1 MTMTTKNLITLS
13 LLEDLPHGDITTQA
27 IFATTT
33 QIATAQ
39 FLAKEALVISGWS
52 VVQELLQIKFKK
64 LKLKILKKDGVLVK
78 NKTIIGT
85 VTGPIQEILV
95 FERLALNFLQHLSGI
110 ATHTHAFVQK
120 TKHTDTKILDTRKTL
135 PGLRSLEKQAVRHG
149 GGYNH
154 RQSLSDQYLI
164 KDNHIDAAG
173 SIKEA
178 LQLVFAHQKRAN
190 KKTKIEIE
198 VRNLTELSQALM
210 YQIDIVLLD
219 NMTPKMVKQAVTL
232 RDALAPKT
240 QIEVSGGITHKN
252 VAHYAKLRV
261 DRISVGAITHSSPA
275 VDISLKIRS

>member
-1 MTMTTKNLITLS
+1 MTTKNLITLS
-13 LLEDLPHGDITTQA
+13 ITEDAPNGDITTEA
-27 IFATTT
+27 IFATTP
-33 QIATAQ
+33 QMATAQ
-39 FLAKEALVISGWS
+39 FLAKETLVISGWDI
-52 VVQELLQIKFKK
+52 VQELIKIQFKK

-95 FERLALNFLQHLSGI
+95 FERLALNFLQHLSGV
-110 ATHTHAFVQK
+110 ATHTQAFVQK
-120 TKHTDTKILDTRKTL
+120 TKNTHAKILDTRKTL
-135 PGLRSLEKQAVRHG
+135 PGFRALEKQAVRHG

-173 SIKEA
+173 GIKEA
-178 LQLVFAHQKRAN
+178 LQLVFKHQKQA
-190 KKTKIEIE
+190 KKKPKIEIE

-210 YQIDIVLLD
+210 YQVDIVLLD
-219 NMTPKMVKQAVTL
+219 NMPPKMVKQAVTL

-240 QIEVSGGITHKN
+240 QLEVSGGITIKT
-252 VAHYAKLRV
+252 VSHYAKLGV

-275 VDISLKIRS
+275 VDISLKIC

>member
-1 MTMTTKNLITLS
+1 MTTKNLISLS
-13 LLEDLPHGDITTQA
+13 LTEDLPNGDITTQA
-27 IFATTT
+27 IFATTP
-33 QIATAQ
+33 QMATAQ
-39 FLAKEALVISGWS
+39 FLAKQALVVSGWDI
-52 VVQELLQIKFKK
+52 VQELIKIQFKK
-64 LKLKILKKDGVLVK
+64 LKLKILKKNGVLVK
-78 NKTIIGT
+78 SKTIIGT

-95 FERLALNFLQHLSGI
+95 FERLALNFLQHLSGV

-120 TKHTDTKILDTRKTL
+120 TKATQTKILDTRKTL
-135 PGLRSLEKQAVRHG
+135 PGFRALEKQAVRHG
-149 GGYNH
+149 GGHNH

-164 KDNHIDAAG
+164 KDNHVDAAG

-178 LQLVFAHQKRAN
+178 LQLVFKHQKQA
-190 KKTKIEIE
+190 KKKAKIEIE

-219 NMTPKMVKQAVTL
+219 NMTPKMVKRAVTL

-240 QIEVSGGITHKN
+240 QIEVSGGITLKN

-275 VDISLKIRS
+275 VDISLKIC

>member
-1 MTMTTKNLITLS
+1 MKNLITLS
-13 LLEDLPHGDITTQA
+13 LQEDLPQGDITTQA
-27 IFATTT
+27 IFAASAQT
-33 QIATAQ
+33 ATAQ

-52 VVQELLQIKFKK
+52 VVQELLQTQFKK
-64 LKLKILKKDGVLVK
+64 LKLKVLYKDGTLVK

-85 VTGPIQEILV
+85 VTGPIQQLLV

-120 TKHTDTKILDTRKTL
+120 TKATDAKILDTRKTL
-135 PGLRSLEKQAVRHG
+135 PGLRALEKLAVKHG

-154 RQSLSDQYLI
+154 RMNLSDQYLI

-173 SIKEA
+173 GIKEA
-178 LQLVFAHQKRAN
+178 LQLVFRHQKQT
-190 KKTKIEIE
+190 KKKPKIEIE
-198 VRNLTELSQALM
+198 VRNLVELSQALM

-219 NMTPKMVKQAVTL
+219 NMTPKMVKQAVVL

-240 QIEVSGGITHKN
+240 LLEVSGGITLKT
-252 VAHYAKLRV
+252 VARYAKLGV